1 MHTLPC
7 KLPRAVSVPLHAAP
21 GCSLFQCNTSKAWQ
35 SAAPGPT
42 PLHTPPPPGP
52 GASGPAPCYP
62 TPHARCGTR
71 QPPHPPPP
79 ALHCHGVHLL
89 ECAKGK
95 DSRGCALHV
104 PFCRSQQGAAPA
116 VPALWNTRQTY
127 NRPLRQGSNL
137 IMSTRLTAKHPP
149 LPKLPRPLCR
159 QRCTTMES
167 SLLEDSTPG
176 TALASHL
183 NTTADPNN
191 SVKPTP
197 RLLTPAPHRDGVPAR
212 REGEREHGVAP
223 CM

>member
-1 MHTLPC
+1 MAKCSPWSHPLTYPPSTRPSGQWTCPLLPY
-7 KLPRAVSVPLHAAP
+7 A
-21 GCSLFQCNTSKAWQ
+21 
-35 SAAPGPT
+35 
-42 PLHTPPPPGP
+42 
-52 GASGPAPCYP
+52 
-62 TPHARCGTR
+62 TR
-71 QPPHPPPP
+71 QMRNPSSPPPPPP
-79 ALHCHGVHLL
+79 ALHYHGVHLL

-116 VPALWNTRQTY
+116 VPALCNTRQTY

-176 TALASHL
+176 TALASHHY
-183 NTTADPNN
+183 TTADPNN